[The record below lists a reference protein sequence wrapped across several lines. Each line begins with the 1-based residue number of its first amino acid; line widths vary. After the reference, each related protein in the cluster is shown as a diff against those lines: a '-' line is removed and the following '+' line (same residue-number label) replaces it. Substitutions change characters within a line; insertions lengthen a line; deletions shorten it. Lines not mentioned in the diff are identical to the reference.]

1 LTQPRQEAG
10 DPQIGAACL
19 VLLAVRA
26 GDGQRDLSGM
36 LGLPG
41 DRLHQQWSAGDRLG
55 PVIQICQTDEQT
67 PPVEHQRDAARE
79 QPAPLQIVHR
89 EAAPVGNKVLQNVT
103 GSIAP
108 VSGELLLGQSFL
120 RRFRSWSIDSG
131 RGVLVLE

>member
-1 LTQPRQEAG
+1 M
-10 DPQIGAACL
+10 
-19 VLLAVRA
+19 LLAVRA